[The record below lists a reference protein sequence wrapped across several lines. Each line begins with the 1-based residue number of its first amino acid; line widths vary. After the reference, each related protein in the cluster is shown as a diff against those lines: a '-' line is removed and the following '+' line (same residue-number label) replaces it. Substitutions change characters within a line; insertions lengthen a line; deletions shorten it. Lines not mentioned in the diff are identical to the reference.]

1 MPWAAVW
8 FPAERGG
15 TWDRGGDPERQS
27 RNSDT
32 SKRSVWFFLVG
43 GWERRGVIPAFLFF
57 LLSPL
62 FRAYSVL
69 PSIKRKRWFRPQ
81 SACRYLLCFVFTPT
95 AMLFTTLDLSQKA
108 EKRCGVV
115 FKKKKRSR
123 ALVLD
128 SGLHLLCLSNIYYY
142 LGQNVPFC
150 WIAKRE
156 RSACLYTLRGW
167 KDVRLLCVIWLLL
180 SEKVELWRA
189 SLLFN
194 RA

>member
-32 SKRSVWFFLVG
+32 RKRSVWVFLVG

-62 FRAYSVL
+62 FRTYSVL

-115 FKKKKRSR
+115 FKKKKKEAER
-123 ALVLD
+123 
-128 SGLHLLCLSNIYYY
+128 LS
-142 LGQNVPFC
+142 LTLAC
-150 WIAKRE
+150 TCC
-156 RSACLYTLRGW
+156 ACLTFTT
-167 KDVRLLCVIWLLL
+167 IWARM
-180 SEKVELWRA
+180 SPSVE
-189 SLLFN
+189 
-194 RA
+194 